1 MVNFNLDIIKE
12 GIYLKNHMIK
22 FKPETR
28 SLWLFDLKGNFL
40 DEKFIDYII
49 DDICIIDDNNIL
61 IRIFYNIIIKIKI
74 INNHIEIIDKLFIQ
88 KQKIYDFIYN
98 KESTLLII
106 SFETI
111 IGIWDI
117 DSLLKNPIQIIKSK
131 IRNPNLFNFNSNSFI
146 SYGEENILIFQKTNN
161 RNLYQLSTT
170 LDLFN
175 NSILNELNFD
185 ELFNDYISYNFNL
198 LKIDN
203 RTLMIT
209 QNKKIYFIDIRKM
222 LIKNKFTFKNGKREI
237 TFLCN
242 KNNDIQLYIGKYIYT
257 TSYNKYNLQVIRK
270 RKKSKYSYPES
281 TPITAKLKNENN
293 FNNNNTIKFF
303 SFKNNEVS
311 IYSKTN
317 LKRPLFLFLLKKF
330 YTKGNL

>member
-22 FKPETR
+22 FEPVTR
-28 SLWLFDLKGNFL
+28 SLWLYDLKGNL
-40 DEKFIDYII
+40 LEEKFIDYII

-98 KESTLLII
+98 KESKLLII

-117 DSLLKNPIQIIKSK
+117 DSLLKNPIQIIESK
-131 IRNPNLFNFNSNSFI
+131 IYNPNLFNFNSNLFI
-146 SYGEENILIFQKTNN
+146 SYGDENILIFQKTNN
-161 RNLYQLSTT
+161 RNLYQLSTS

-175 NSILNELNFD
+175 ISILNELNFD
-185 ELFNDYISYNFNL
+185 ELYNNYIFNLNL

-209 QNKKIYFIDIRKM
+209 KNKEIYFIDIRKM
-222 LIKNKFTFKNGKREI
+222 LIKNKFTFKNGKSEI

-242 KNNDIQLYIGKYIYT
+242 KNNDIQLYIGNYIYT
-257 TSYNKYNLQVIRK
+257 TSYNY
-270 RKKSKYSYPES
+270 
-281 TPITAKLKNENN
+281 
-293 FNNNNTIKFF
+293 
-303 SFKNNEVS
+303 
-311 IYSKTN
+311 
-317 LKRPLFLFLLKKF
+317 FL
-330 YTKGNL
+330 